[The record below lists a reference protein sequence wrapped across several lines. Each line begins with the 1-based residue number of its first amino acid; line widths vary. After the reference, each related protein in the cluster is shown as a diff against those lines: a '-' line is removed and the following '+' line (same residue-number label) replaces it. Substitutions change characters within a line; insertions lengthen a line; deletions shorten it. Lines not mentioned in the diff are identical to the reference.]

1 MMLSRRVPAAG
12 ALLAA
17 SLLVVGCMVSKHAT
31 APGDYDSQGMITEIQ
46 VTSTQLKA
54 GSSIT
59 IKVVSR
65 NASTA
70 PVTLHFS
77 SGCLQGFSV
86 QNRLGTVVAPLAVVC
101 TANVPV
107 VTLKSGEVI
116 DNTFQWTG
124 YGSGGTNLPP
134 GDYLITGHL
143 NAMESSAT
151 SSSVT
156 VKILP

>member
-1 MMLSRRVPAAG
+1 
-12 ALLAA
+12 
-17 SLLVVGCMVSKHAT
+17 
-31 APGDYDSQGMITEIQ
+31 MITEIQ
-46 VTSTQLKA
+46 VTPTQVKA
-54 GSSIT
+54 GSTVT

-65 NASTA
+65 NASTV

-134 GDYLITGHL
+134 GDYLISGHL
-143 NAMESSAT
+143 NAAESSAM
-151 SSSVT
+151 SAPVE
-156 VKILP
+156 VKISP